1 MVTIILI
8 AGFLSAI
15 LLFVWSA
22 VQTAGRCSRAEE
34 EAERK
39 RLEEMRR
46 KEGRKIG

>member
-15 LLFVWSA
+15 LLFIWSA

-34 EAERK
+34 AAERK
-39 RLEEMRR
+39 RWEEMRQR
-46 KEGRKIG
+46 KEQNR